1 MDLKNHKRR
10 IHKKY
15 QVKAAKRV
23 STIFI
28 CQYCHNGNSSSG
40 AKRICEYRCKK
51 KEDEDQEENEADKV
65 SKVSDPDKQD
75 VPGKSKFRQCQ
86 KGAKQRVK
94 DRVDKKIAKSPVVIA
109 LKKSALQTD
118 KKRQDDDVRQR
129 NLEKKRSN
137 AAPKRL
143 LK

>member
-15 QVKAAKRV
+15 EVKAAKRV

-28 CQYCHNGNSSSG
+28 CQFCHNGNSSSG
-40 AKRICEYRCKK
+40 AKRICEYRCKPKVDAVQEVYQAKEASELSDYDK
-51 KEDEDQEENEADKV
+51 K
-65 SKVSDPDKQD
+65 D

-94 DRVDKKIAKSPVVIA
+94 DRVDKIIAKSPVVIA